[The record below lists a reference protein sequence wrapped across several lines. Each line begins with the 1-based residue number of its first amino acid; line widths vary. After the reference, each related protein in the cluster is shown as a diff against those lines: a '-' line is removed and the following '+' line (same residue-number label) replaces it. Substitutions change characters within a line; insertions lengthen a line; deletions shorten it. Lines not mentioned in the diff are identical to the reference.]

1 MFYEA
6 AAAEKP
12 FRPARIVGELWSAP
26 TWRRVQF
33 VTTGAVLAVAGGLLL
48 IPLLGLSILLTP
60 TVIGAVAA
68 FGLLLLLSRGLAYLH
83 RGRVAAFAGLEL
95 RQPGTEPA
103 RGWWRRLRA
112 EVAQSRTWRQL
123 GYHMGAFVLGVLELF
138 VVVVGW
144 GWSLVLLPAVLYAS
158 PLVGV
163 STWVGAG
170 ASAVGMV
177 LLLAAPWA
185 VRLVARL
192 DMELTSR
199 LLGTPTDEVLTERLV
214 EVTESR
220 AGVVSAA
227 DVERRRIER
236 DLHDG
241 VQQRLTSLAV
251 HLGMAKAQLAD
262 DGQAKETLDHAHTE
276 VKAALTDLRDFLRGL
291 YPAVLDDRG
300 LDAALSGIA
309 ARSPIPV
316 RLDVELSE
324 RPPREVEAVAYFLV
338 SEALTNVLT
347 HAEAGHASIEVTTGD
362 GRLRVTVSDDGR
374 GGADPAQGSGL
385 RGLQQRIASIDGTM
399 QLDSPPGG
407 PTVVT
412 GELPCAS

>member
-1 MFYEA
+1 MTSVTMTTMNPMTKSLWERLKTLGWTVA
-6 AAAEKP
+6 ALGMAALSTALLVLTVVSIP
-12 FRPARIVGELWSAP
+12 LIVVWVGLP
-26 TWRRVQF
+26 LLF
-33 VTTGAVLAVAGGLLL
+33 GAVLAVRPIANVHRRAAARLLDREIGEPYLAPPEGNLLVQLRGLLVDRATWRDL
-48 IPLLGLSILLTP
+48 TWVAINGTAGLALCIAGLVEAILDLLFWWLPPGMLMRVHAYL
-60 TVIGAVAA
+60 AVA
-68 FGLLLLLSRGLAYLH
+68 LLSPTKGTTLAQ
-83 RGRVAAFAGLEL
+83 RVQQL
-95 RQPGTEPA
+95 
-103 RGWWRRLRA
+103 
-112 EVAQSRTWRQL
+112 AQSRADTRDIS
-123 GYHMGAFVLGVLELF
+123 ATEL
-138 VVVVGW
+138 
-144 GWSLVLLPAVLYAS
+144 
-158 PLVGV
+158 
-163 STWVGAG
+163 
-170 ASAVGMV
+170 
-177 LLLAAPWA
+177 
-185 VRLVARL
+185 
-192 DMELTSR
+192 
-199 LLGTPTDEVLTERLV
+199 
-214 EVTESR
+214 
-220 AGVVSAA
+220 
-227 DVERRRIER
+227 RRIER